1 MNPLLRG
8 QGSDATKRRAV
19 RRGLIRTI
27 LVLVTFA
34 AVSAC
39 TSVASGPSLLDGRA
53 QVPTANGSSIFGSI
67 PAGEGYH
74 RHITGISVTDDAG
87 QAIDQP
93 FLGGFNI
100 PRPQLIDI
108 DGDGDEDL
116 FVQETSGKVMF
127 FEHVPEAE
135 TPFQWRSDHYQ
146 GLDVGE
152 WYRFVDLDRDG
163 DHDLLAEQPFSYVR
177 YYRNDGTRQAPKF
190 VQAADTIRDTEGRAI
205 FSDRQNIPNATDIDG
220 DGRMDLLIGRLEGT
234 VTRYEETGTDRNGVP
249 LFELVN
255 DRFEG
260 IEIVAQIGSLHGA
273 NTMALGD
280 VDSDGD
286 QDLFWGDYF
295 EPGILFLENTGSRT
309 RPNLRGEPL
318 PFPTQD
324 PLRTSGYNAPTLGDV
339 DGDGDQD
346 LLMGVLGGAYNPNT
360 TTADNFHYVEQ
371 SRPGLFEQ
379 RTSRFL
385 STIDFGS
392 ETIPIAIDLDTD
404 GDIDLLVG
412 NKIEQDDTQNGKLF
426 RLVNEGS
433 STTPSFR
440 YDGDLDVGGG
450 YHLLP
455 AFGDLDADGD
465 LDAIVGTW
473 SDQLRIY
480 RNDATDG
487 SLLLNFVDSTSI
499 VLSRGRN
506 ATPTL
511 GDIDNDGDL
520 DLFVGESSGTINF
533 YENTGTPQSA
543 EFTLVSDEYGDFD
556 IGRRSLPVLRD
567 ADGDGDLDMYVGS
580 ESDGVVLFRNDG
592 SRASPS
598 FVQATKLDVEE
609 ISFAAPAFADLDGD
623 GDDDVLLGLGAGGL
637 QLYENRKR

>member
-1 MNPLLRG
+1 VNPLLRG

-127 FEHVPEAE
+127 FEHVPESE

-249 LFELVN
+249 LFELVS

-371 SRPGLFEQ
+371 SSPGLFEQ

-440 YDGDLDVGGG
+440 YDGHLDVGGG

>member
-1 MNPLLRG
+1 MNPLLGG

-39 TSVASGPSLLDGRA
+39 TSFASGPSLLDGRA

-234 VTRYEETGTDRNGVP
+234 VTRYEETGTDRSGVP
-249 LFELVN
+249 LFELVS

-318 PFPTQD
+318 PFPTQE

-360 TTADNFHYVEQ
+360 TTADNFYYVEQ
-371 SRPGLFEQ
+371 SRPGLFEY

-392 ETIPIAIDLDTD
+392 ETIPIAVDLDTD
-404 GDIDLLVG
+404 GDTDLLVG
-412 NKIEQDDTQNGKLF
+412 NKIEQNDTQNGKLY

-433 STTPSFR
+433 ETAPSFR
-440 YDGDLDVGGG
+440 YDGEFDVGGG

-487 SLLLNFVDSTSI
+487 SLMLNFVDSTSI

-533 YENTGTPQSA
+533 YENTGTPDRA

-556 IGRRSLPVLRD
+556 IGRRSMPVLRD
-567 ADGDGDLDMYVGS
+567 ADGDGDAED
-580 ESDGVVLFRNDG
+580 
-592 SRASPS
+592 
-598 FVQATKLDVEE
+598 
-609 ISFAAPAFADLDGD
+609 AAPTRTPAGV
-623 GDDDVLLGLGAGGL
+623 GLLTFLI
-637 QLYENRKR
+637 RCF